1 MRSGASRLCAVKLA
15 IFGLRPETTA
25 HLCVI
30 DRPDMKYL
38 TPIGRP
44 FWSAGTTTNGRRPRF
59 GCSGCWLFRRRFG
72 CTQKKRCGA
81 RQASLPAALQR
92 AHLRFIDLHPPPS
105 CGQSRTET
113 SPEIQLSGHLANAP
127 CQTTNSPPGHRPGL
141 QQNRAARPLSAGPAC
156 RRLVFAPSKS

>member
-92 AHLRFIDLHPPPS
+92 AHLRFIDLHSIFPLPVARA
-105 CGQSRTET
+105 GQRPLQKPNRPGIEPTR
-113 SPEIQLSGHLANAP
+113 PANDQQPAR
-127 CQTTNSPPGHRPGL
+127 SPPGPTAKPSRP
-141 QQNRAARPLSAGPAC
+141 PAV
-156 RRLVFAPSKS
+156 RRTCIPAVALEFA